1 LPGMVIS
8 ELDHS
13 RLLSL
18 TLLSSFGILGLI
30 RDTNINDETM
40 YPLNKINLRNIRVFS
55 CLVFSLVACLT
66 SAETNI
72 SMSDLA
78 VESSFGGSDFRTR
91 EVRAYFARMGRDFE
105 IYRIILPAPE
115 DASYLSGTKQYHL
128 DRDRAGNFRYNSLKV
143 SGAVFYKAVANSVN
157 INFLPLVDT
166 VNNDDSGVTGTELL
180 QMIYRQAKALNRS
193 HADLDAVDKR
203 VTVTYVYDGRH
214 LVIAPTTF
222 NFVDN
227 AVNADGTSLHK
238 KFGVNSFSKHYL
250 LALILNEQAEVTM
263 AGKIYVRVLARESGT
278 PVDLA
283 HVFAA
288 DGEVNL
294 DAYKFDLTVT
304 NESGTFKPLSEGLS
318 PFARVLVDGLG
329 LTHLNYRGHVG
340 QGKEPVAG
348 TVYPSEK

>member
-1 LPGMVIS
+1 MVIS
-8 ELDHS
+8 DLDRS

-18 TLLSSFGILGLI
+18 APSSSHGILGLN
-30 RDTNINDETM
+30 RDADICDETM
-40 YPLNKINLRNIRVFS
+40 HPLNKMNLKYIRFFA
-55 CLVFSLVACLT
+55 CLAFSLAAPFT

-72 SMSDLA
+72 SVSDLA
-78 VESSFGGSDFRTR
+78 VESSFGGSDYRTR
-91 EVRAYFARMGRDFE
+91 EVRAYFERMGRDFE
-105 IYRIILPAPE
+105 IFRIILPAPE
-115 DASYLSGTKQYHL
+115 DASYLAGTKQYHL

-143 SGAVFYKAVANSVN
+143 SAAVFYKAVANSVN
-157 INFLPLVDT
+157 TNFLPLVDT
-166 VNNDDSGVTGTELL
+166 ISKDGSGVEGNELM

-193 HADLDAVDKR
+193 HADLDTVDKR

-227 AVNADGTSLHK
+227 AVNASGTSLHK

-278 PVDLA
+278 PVDLE

-288 DGEVNL
+288 NGEVNL
-294 DAYKFDLTVT
+294 EAYKFDLTVT
-304 NESGTFKPLSEGLS
+304 NESGTFKPLAEGLS
-318 PFARVLVDGLG
+318 PFAGVLVDGLG